1 LLAALCWSR
10 TAEITDALVDLL
22 IELVHGIGT
31 RAENRVER
39 ELISDLRRVRGKQ
52 GILFRL
58 AEAALEHPDDT
69 VRAALFPVVGEGT
82 LRNLVREAKANDQ
95 ALRQRVRTV
104 LRASYSSHYRRML
117 PRLLAALEFRCANTR
132 YRPVM
137 DALELLARYAQR
149 PGQDRFYPASEAV
162 PWVSYRASGVARS
175 STTTAGSSGSRTSCA
190 WCVRSETRSVA
201 ARCPS
206 SAQPAGATPKTTCPL
221 TSKTTATCTTPRWS
235 NCQELWMRR

>member
-1 LLAALCWSR
+1 MLAALCWSR

-82 LRNLVREAKANDQ
+82 LRDLVREAKTNDQ
-95 ALRQRVRTV
+95 ALRQRVRTM

-117 PRLLAALEFRCANTR
+117 PRLLAALQFPCANTR

-137 DALELLARYAQR
+137 D
-149 PGQDRFYPASEAV
+149 
-162 PWVSYRASGVARS
+162 
-175 STTTAGSSGSRTSCA
+175 
-190 WCVRSETRSVA
+190 
-201 ARCPS
+201 
-206 SAQPAGATPKTTCPL
+206 
-221 TSKTTATCTTPRWS
+221 
-235 NCQELWMRR
+235 